1 MTAVLAAR
9 DHRFNLVQIDKAV
22 HKPPT
27 IVVVMQY
34 LILAFAAFGCVFGQ
48 FGSYRGFPSQ
58 NAYRPT
64 PRPYQPQPQPQPQ
77 PQYNQYTSPGK
88 QPFIGIRSQHKD
100 TSPDGSYEFGYE
112 TENGISVSERGYP
125 QAGPQGQT
133 EVVQGSYSY
142 QAPDGTP
149 ITIQY
154 TADENGFRAE
164 GAHIPTPPPIPEAIR
179 RALAANPPGPD
190 DEKYDRQQYDRP
202 FQQRFGGT
210 TYNPNPFRRF

>member
-1 MTAVLAAR
+1 
-9 DHRFNLVQIDKAV
+9 
-22 HKPPT
+22 
-27 IVVVMQY
+27 MQY
-34 LILAFAAFGCVFGQ
+34 IILLFLLFNCAFGQ
-48 FGSYRGFPSQ
+48 FGSYRGFPNQ

-77 PQYNQYTSPGK
+77 PQYTQYTSGAK
-88 QPFIGIRSQHKD
+88 PFIGIRSQHKD
-100 TSPDGSYEFGYE
+100 TSPDGSYTFGYE

-133 EVVQGSYSY
+133 EIVQGSFSY

-154 TADENGFRAE
+154 TADENGFHAE
-164 GAHIPTPPPIPEAIR
+164 GAHIPTPPPIPEAIK

-190 DEKYDRQQYDRP
+190 DEKYDRQPYQQQFGRP
-202 FQQRFGGT
+202 
-210 TYNPNPFRRF
+210 TYNANPYRRF